1 MGRWDLMVFS
11 GSSKWILDYADG
23 WVWGLFLRQWA
34 EVQIQL
40 SDGGKGE
47 IEVRRSGGRGCVE
60 VD

>member
-11 GSSKWILDYADG
+11 GSSKWILDYADV

-40 SDGGKGE
+40 SDE
-47 IEVRRSGGRGCVE
+47 EVEMEGRE
-60 VD
+60 RLR